1 MIIWLASY
9 PKSGNTFLRSLLSA
23 YLFTKD
29 GNFLLNSIKSIK
41 QFPAEGLFKKF
52 GVDTSDELAFV
63 KNYIKVQEKINSQD
77 RKTVRFFKTHSGLYD
92 INGYKFTDLNNTLGV
107 IYIVRDPRS
116 VVQSYANHQGMSLEL
131 ATNTLLEFSA
141 LTGLGKH
148 THNIEEKTKKITH
161 VGSWSSNYN
170 TWKEFKKSNKYLLVK
185 YEDLVL
191 DTEKAFLEI
200 LNFIY
205 KLGKSE
211 IQIDNK
217 KLKNTIESTTFSKMQ
232 KLEKEKGFIEEM
244 ENVDGKKITFFKY
257 GPKKNDP
264 NALPKFLKNKIEK
277 EFKIELEELHYI

>member
-29 GNFLLNSIKSIK
+29 GNFLLDSIKNIK
-41 QFPAEGLFKKF
+41 QFPAEGLFKRF
-52 GVDTSDELAFV
+52 GVDTSNELELV
-63 KNYIKVQEKINSQD
+63 KNYIRVQEKINSHD
-77 RKTVRFFKTHSGLYD
+77 RKIVRFFKTHSGFYD

-131 ATNTLLEFSA
+131 ASDTLLKFSA

-148 THNIEEKTKKITH
+148 THDIQAKTKKITH
-161 VGSWSSNYN
+161 VGSWASNYN

-191 DTEKAFLEI
+191 NTEKTFVEI

-244 ENVDGKKITFFKY
+244 QNADGQKITFFKY

-264 NALPKFLKNKIEK
+264 NVLPKFLKDKIEK
-277 EFKIELEELHYI
+277 EFKIELEELNYI

>member
-9 PKSGNTFLRSLLSA
+9 PKSGNTFLRSLLST

-29 GNFLLNSIKSIK
+29 GNFFVDSLKNIK
-41 QFPAEGLFKKF
+41 QFPSEGLFKRF
-52 GVDTSDELAFV
+52 GVDTSNELELV
-63 KNYIKVQEKINSQD
+63 KNYIRVQEKINSYD
-77 RKTVRFFKTHSGLYD
+77 RKIVRFFKTHSGFYD
-92 INGYKFTDLNNTLGV
+92 INGYKFTNLNNTLGV

-116 VVQSYANHQGMSLEL
+116 VVQSYANHQGMSLEQ
-131 ATNTLLEFSA
+131 ASDTLLKFSA

-148 THNIEEKTKKITH
+148 THNIQEKTKKITH
-161 VGSWSSNYN
+161 VGSWASNYN

-191 DTEKAFLEI
+191 NTEKTFVEI

-217 KLKNTIESTTFSKMQ
+217 KIKNTIESTTFSNMQ
-232 KLEKEKGFIEEM
+232 KLEKEKGFMEEM
-244 ENVDGKKITFFKY
+244 LDADGQKITFFKY
-257 GPKKNDP
+257 GPKKNHPD
-264 NALPKFLKNKIEK
+264 ALPKLLRDKIEK
-277 EFKIELEELHYI
+277 EFKTELKELNYI